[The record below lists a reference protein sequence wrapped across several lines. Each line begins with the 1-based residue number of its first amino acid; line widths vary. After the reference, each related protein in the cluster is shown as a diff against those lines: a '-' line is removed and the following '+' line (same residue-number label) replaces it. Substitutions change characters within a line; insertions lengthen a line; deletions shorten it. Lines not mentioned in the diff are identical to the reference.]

1 MPESKRKTVREHSAG
16 GAVLRM
22 HDGIVEVAMIA
33 TKKKTRW
40 GLPKG
45 AVSQGETEE
54 QAAVREVEEETGLR
68 AEIVG
73 PPETIEYFFR
83 GGSALIQKRVD
94 FYLMRFLGG
103 DIRPQLEEVDDAAW
117 IPLPEAI
124 QKAAFDSERK
134 LLGKILEAWEAMPE
148 EERKRYEGS

>member
-1 MPESKRKTVREHSAG
+1 
-16 GAVLRM
+16 VLRM
-22 HDGIVEVAMIA
+22 GDGGVEVAMIA

-45 AVSQGETEE
+45 AVSREETEE
-54 QAAVREVEEETGLR
+54 QAAIREVEEETGLR

-83 GGSALIQKRVD
+83 GGGALIQKRVD

-103 DIRPQLEEVDDAAW
+103 QIRPQLEEVDDAAW
-117 IPLPEAI
+117 VPLEEAI
-124 QKAAFDSERK
+124 KKAAFDSERN
-134 LLGKILEAWEAMPE
+134 LLMKIRDAWDAMPE
-148 EERKRYEGS
+148 AERQRYAGS